1 MWPQGFGYVVER
13 WCRRDACS
21 NEDGTREV
29 GYGGYGVGHLSPC
42 HAHCL
47 APWSQS
53 GLPLRARLRCELDCL
68 CQAYRTDVDGRQPAN
83 KFFST
88 PEMPLMG
95 LLQPFS

>member
-53 GLPLRARLRCELDCL
+53 GLPLRARIALD
-68 CQAYRTDVDGRQPAN
+68 GPAP
-83 KFFST
+83 T
-88 PEMPLMG
+88 VQLGLGPECSPARMSSWLPRVRWTAG
-95 LLQPFS
+95 HIDP